1 MNRYKVT
8 RHREHHGVETTTD
21 SVVFAKSEERAIS
34 IVRYSSTRSD
44 KLPNG
49 ELTNYTT
56 DDGTHVWWTA
66 EPVGIDHPETAP
78 APELETG
85 DELAEAWAR
94 LMDATTQAPE
104 AWTVKEFATEYFN
117 THPDA
122 YSSVKSAGG
131 AVLDAIK
138 ALNIASVND
147 KKNGRKYP
155 KEAARK
161 IYEYVDAHSRG
172 KAYVKPKTTPAPA
185 TETETPST
193 FVLSDELEARVAQ
206 FAEVFNT
213 NRDEIIAKAVI
224 SYLNRLGG
232 MTLNE
237 LIRRKE
243 AKHDT

>member
-1 MNRYKVT
+1 MNKYKVT
-8 RHREHHGVETTTD
+8 RHRERNGVETTKD

-34 IVRYSSTRSD
+34 IVRYNSTRSD

-56 DDGTHVWWTA
+56 DDGAHIWWTA
-66 EPVGIDHPETAP
+66 ELVELDHPEAAP

-94 LMDATTQAPE
+94 LMDATTPE
-104 AWTVKEFATEYFN
+104 AWTVKEFATEYFK

-138 ALNIASVND
+138 ALNIASVNN

-185 TETETPST
+185 TETETASS
-193 FVLSDELEARVAQ
+193 FSLSDDLEARVAN
-206 FAEVFNT
+206 FAELFNT
-213 NRDEIIAKAVI
+213 NRDEIIARAVI

-243 AKHDT
+243 AKHGNT